1 MRISD
6 WSSDVCSSDLIASVG
21 PAPGIPPL
29 HLLAGLEAQGERLQ
43 SRIEIE
49 HVFDQ
54 KRIALNETPTDNY
67 TLVNASISFKP
78 LPGNGTT
85 LVLSANNIFDVV
97 ARRHASFLKDY
108 APLAGRDF
116 RISTRFAF

>member
-1 MRISD
+1 MRSSD
-6 WSSDVCSSDLIASVG
+6 WSSDVCSSDL
-21 PAPGIPPL
+21 
-29 HLLAGLEAQGERLQ
+29 
-43 SRIEIE
+43 
-49 HVFDQ
+49 
-54 KRIALNETPTDNY
+54 IALNETPTDNY

-116 RISTRFAF
+116 RISTRFAFSGAEISRPMHLRYELVLNMRLFRPP

>member
-1 MRISD
+1 MRIGD
-6 WSSDVCSSDLIASVG
+6 GSSYVCSSDL
-21 PAPGIPPL
+21 
-29 HLLAGLEAQGERLQ
+29 ERLQ
-43 SRIEIE
+43 SRMEIE

-116 RISTRFAF
+116 RISTRFAFRSEEHTSELQSLMRISYAVFCLK

>member
-1 MRISD
+1 MRSSD
-6 WSSDVCSSDLIASVG
+6 WSSDVCSSDL
-21 PAPGIPPL
+21 
-29 HLLAGLEAQGERLQ
+29 
-43 SRIEIE
+43 
-49 HVFDQ
+49 
-54 KRIALNETPTDNY
+54 IALNETPTDNY

-108 APLAGRDF
+108 APLAGRDRSEEHTSELQSLM
-116 RISTRFAF
+116 RISYAVFCLKKKTHTTPSHAIHRLKHK